1 MPAVA
6 NECVVQT
13 VELTKVFRDFWRRPK
28 VRALD
33 NLTLDVRRGEVF
45 GLLGPNGSGKS
56 TTIKLLLGLLF
67 PTSGAVRVLGR
78 PPRDVSVK
86 ARLGFLP
93 EETYLYPYLNAAE
106 TLDFFGRLS
115 GLSRHERRR
124 RVGALI
130 EMVGLAHVHN
140 RPLREYSKG
149 MARRIGLAQ
158 ALLNDPELLLLDEP
172 TTGLDPLGAREVK
185 DLILELKSRGKTVL
199 LCSHLLA
206 HAEDVCDRI
215 GILYGGKLCVMGNVV
230 ELLSKQQLTQVTLPS
245 PPPAALERL
254 RGAIAEF
261 ADPAAVTI
269 GHPVDRLESF
279 FLRTIEEA
287 RQATPDTAGVSAG
300 RFEPSLFTRL
310 DAPTPADVIE
320 RLARPAAAAPPA
332 EAPQPQ
338 GQPAPAEPGP
348 QSDVLQRLT
357 AAAEA
362 RPTEPDAPAP
372 GPVEA
377 SEGPSEAERR
387 SVIERLVQKPKPD
400 PEGQGNPR
408 P

>member
-1 MPAVA
+1 MAQKSDDYA
-6 NECVVQT
+6 VQT
-13 VELTKVFRDFWRRPK
+13 LQLTKVFRDFWRRPK
-28 VRALD
+28 VRAVD
-33 NLTLDVRRGEVF
+33 QLTLDVRRGEVF

-67 PTSGAVRVLGR
+67 PTSGGIRVLGR

-106 TLDFFGRLS
+106 TLEFFGRLS

-130 EMVGLAHVHN
+130 EMVGLGHVRN

-158 ALLNDPELLLLDEP
+158 ALVNDPELLLLDEP

-185 DLILELKSRGKTVL
+185 DLILELKKRGKTVL

-215 GILYGGKLCVMGNVV
+215 GILYGGKLCVSGSVAT
-230 ELLSKQQLTQVTLPS
+230 LLAKSQLTQITLPAL
-245 PPPAALERL
+245 PPEETARVRTLL
-254 RGAIAEF
+254 GEF
-261 ADPAAVTI
+261 AQPDAIEV

-279 FLRTIEEA
+279 FLRAIEEA
-287 RQATPDTAGVSAG
+287 RQARPETGGAAAG
-300 RFEPSLFTRL
+300 RFEPSLFRKL
-310 DAPTPADVIE
+310 EAPAEVIE
-320 RLARPAAAAPPA
+320 RLTRPVEPP
-332 EAPQPQ
+332 
-338 GQPAPAEPGP
+338 
-348 QSDVLQRLT
+348 
-357 AAAEA
+357 
-362 RPTEPDAPAP
+362 
-372 GPVEA
+372 PVEA
-377 SEGPSEAERR
+377 PPPSEPVGAEPDVRREILERLTEKPAAVESPAEDTVGQANRATEEPADAEERR
-387 SVIERLVQKPKPD
+387 SVLDRLVQKPKPD
-400 PEGQGNPR
+400 SDATRKPSP
-408 P
+408 